1 MLYYPLSQGTLER
14 DDWER
19 LPLHYAVLGNAPPA
33 VVAALATA
41 YPEAVVARDDMG
53 EDTPL
58 EP

>member
-53 EDTPL
+53 EDMPL